1 MKLWTL
7 LAVVAIAT
15 ACSNAPAGTR
25 PSSPDASTAA
35 ALPPPAAAAA
45 PAAAPDAG
53 APASLPTA
61 EKMRALTDPAAKA
74 IIDGEWTPGLV
85 VALVDEN
92 GDTFLT
98 YGVAKVGGPP
108 VDEDTI
114 FEIGSVTKVFTSI
127 ALAQLVGAGK
137 AKLDEPVAALLPPG
151 TKVPSRGDRQI
162 TLEQLATH
170 RSGLLRVPGD
180 LDALSDPYAQYD
192 AAKLYSYL
200 AHASLQTAPGEAFEY
215 SNTGGGLLGF
225 ALSLRAKLP
234 FARLVVDG
242 IAKPLGMKS
251 TFVDVPKSAQ
261 SHLAQ
266 GYTDGEEVPAWHFD
280 ALAGAGAL
288 HSSARDLARFVR
300 AQLGF
305 LPEAEVPA
313 ALRQALA
320 LTHEP
325 RADGMGKGK
334 VALAWFITPD
344 GTRWWHNGATG
355 GFRSWV
361 SFDPVRKRG
370 MVVLANSSDEH
381 FESLALHL
389 AQAWSAAPAAPMKLR
404 PTATL
409 DPAKLDDYVG
419 TYPITAKYMMKVT
432 KVGKHLRLE
441 APGQKPM
448 TLWPESP
455 DKFYMRVIDAK
466 ASFERDAGG
475 KVVAMLV
482 SQGDKEQ
489 RAPRGAPG
497 EQLPT
502 PPEKVPEGPH
512 GGIANPGVIKGGDPQ
527 R

>member
-7 LAVVAIAT
+7 LAALAIVT
-15 ACSNAPAGTR
+15 GCSNAPAGTR
-25 PSSPDASTAA
+25 PPSPDASMAA
-35 ALPPPAAAAA
+35 ALPPPPAAPAA
-45 PAAAPDAG
+45 PAAAPAAPDAG
-53 APASLPTA
+53 TPGVLPTA

-74 IIDGEWTPGLV
+74 IIDGEWTPGLI
-85 VALVDEN
+85 VALIDEN
-92 GDTFLT
+92 GDTFLK
-98 YGVAKVGGPP
+98 YGVASTGGPP

-127 ALAQLVGAGK
+127 ALAQLVGEGK
-137 AKLDEPVAALLPPG
+137 VKLDEPVADLLPPG
-151 TKVPSRGDRQI
+151 TKVPARGDKKI
-162 TLEQLATH
+162 TVEQLATH

-180 LDALSDPYAQYD
+180 LDALNDPYAQYD
-192 AAKLYSYL
+192 AKKLYTYL

-225 ALSLRAKLP
+225 ALSLRAKTP
-234 FARLVVDG
+234 FARLVIDG
-242 IAKPLGMKS
+242 IARPLGLKS
-251 TFVDVPKSAQ
+251 TFIDVPKAAKA
-261 SHLAQ
+261 HLAQ
-266 GYTDGEEVPAWHFD
+266 GYTDGEPVSAWHFD
-280 ALAGAGAL
+280 ALAGAGAMR
-288 HSSARDLARFVR
+288 SSARDLARFVR

-305 LPEAEVPA
+305 LPEKEVPA
-313 ALRQALA
+313 ALRTALA
-320 LTHEP
+320 LTREP
-325 RADGMGKGK
+325 RAGGMGQGK

-404 PTATL
+404 PTAAI

-419 TYPITAKYMMKVT
+419 VYPITAQYIMKLT
-432 KVGKHLRLE
+432 RVGNHLRLD

-448 TLWPESP
+448 TLWPSAP

-466 ASFERDAGG
+466 AEFERDSSG

-482 SQGDKEQ
+482 EQDGKQQ
-489 RAPRGAPG
+489 RAPRGVPG
-497 EQLPT
+497 EKLPE
-502 PPEKVPEGPH
+502 PPVAVPPNPH
-512 GGIANPGVIKGGDPQ
+512 GGIANPGPIK
-527 R
+527 